1 MSASSALKPR
11 RTLGL
16 MGITIHAMA
25 LIAPGAFIWLLFPL
39 QLSAAGAGQPGG
51 GLVDIW
57 PGVLVALLTAFL
69 TAAAF
74 TGLAR
79 RYPQAGAY
87 SAYHFAQRVF
97 GELSPDGHSA
107 WSRLMKFLTG
117 WAAHLFYWV
126 YPGVMI
132 AFLTTLLDYI
142 LRQFGYQPRPFGLVL
157 IALSL
162 AAFVGFLALRG
173 ITGSM
178 TSSILLNVLQLVI
191 LVAFCSLAII
201 FRVVNPLGIQ
211 AGEWLSPG
219 PAAFLL
225 PQELRGVLLQAALS
239 ILLVVG
245 FESIVSSGVAAENPQ
260 RDISRGLIVTLV
272 VQGFLAYFFQ
282 YFAFQFALTT
292 RAFSAAGVSASGA
305 PLGDLAILIGDSLLM
320 GNGFAL
326 MMVAAF
332 TVMVAVLAASLTSM
346 NTGVRI
352 TFAMA
357 VDADMPGFLSLLH
370 EKHATPYSA
379 VIALSVVSGLI
390 GSLGAVGGK
399 AMLAGITLAAN
410 LGAFLLYAMI
420 CAMAFLIYRK
430 YRLSYH
436 WKDSVFAGLGLV
448 MNLFLA
454 GVIGWA
460 AMRAGGLVQQAAGI
474 AFIVALVWLVAN
486 VVLTFAKRAAR
497 SG

>member
-1 MSASSALKPR
+1 MSTAPAMKSRK
-11 RTLGL
+11 TLGL

-39 QLSAAGAGQPGG
+39 QLSAAGVGQGG

-57 PGVLVALLTAFL
+57 PGVVLALLTAGL

-87 SAYHFAQRVF
+87 SAYHFAQHVF
-97 GELSPDGHSA
+97 SELAPNGHTPVT
-107 WSRLMKFLTG
+107 RLLKFITG

-132 AFLTTLLDYI
+132 AFLTTLLNYI
-142 LRQFGYQPRPFGLVL
+142 LIQFGYQPKPFGLVL
-157 IALSL
+157 IAGSL

-201 FRVVNPLGIQ
+201 FRIVNPADLQ
-211 AGEWLSPG
+211 PGEWISAS

-225 PQELRGVLLQAALS
+225 PQNWSNVVLQAALS

-260 RDISRGLIVTLV
+260 RDISRSLIITLV
-272 VQGFLAYFFQ
+272 VQGFLAYFLQ
-282 YFAFQFALTT
+282 YFAFQFALST
-292 RAFSAAGVSASGA
+292 RVIGSIGVSVA
-305 PLGDLAILIGDSLLM
+305 PLGDLAIMIGDKLLL

-379 VIALSVVSGLI
+379 VIALSVVSGVI
-390 GSLGAVGGK
+390 GSLGAVGGEV
-399 AMLAGITLAAN
+399 MLAGITLAAN
-410 LGAFLLYAMI
+410 LGAFVLYGMI

-430 YRLSYH
+430 YHLAYR
-436 WKDSVFAGLGLV
+436 WNDAVFAGLGLV
-448 MNLFLA
+448 MNLALA
-454 GVIGWA
+454 GVIVWVA
-460 AMRAGGLVQQAAGI
+460 FRPGGLVKEAGGI
-474 AFIVALVWLVAN
+474 ALLFALGWLAAN
-486 VVLTFAKRAAR
+486 LVLSFMKRAPQR
-497 SG
+497 G